1 MKPAVLFGQYN
12 CKIESFF
19 FSFFPSVFSRLT
31 KDFRFWG
38 KRGFQSNS
46 IRFKSEF
53 RTIQNDPGRER
64 EREREREKERKK
76 RPKSTPGND
85 GVVPFRETT
94 GAEENS
100 RRVCGG
106 VVAPGPYFFTPAVSA
121 SFSGSVQIL

>member
-1 MKPAVLFGQYN
+1 MG
-12 CKIESFF
+12 E
-19 FSFFPSVFSRLT
+19 
-31 KDFRFWG
+31 
-38 KRGFQSNS
+38 KRVPIQFDS
-46 IRFKSEF
+46 IQIR
-53 RTIQNDPGRER
+53 IQDDSKRPGEG
-64 EREREREKERKK
+64 EREREKERKK

-94 GAEENS
+94 GAEEKS

>member
-1 MKPAVLFGQYN
+1 MG
-12 CKIESFF
+12 E
-19 FSFFPSVFSRLT
+19 
-31 KDFRFWG
+31 
-38 KRGFQSNS
+38 KRVPIQFDS
-46 IRFKSEF
+46 IQIR
-53 RTIQNDPGRER
+53 IQDDSKRPG

-94 GAEENS
+94 NGAEEKS